1 MNFFQKLSKLI
12 KEKDIR
18 LETGSDHTNYDRR
31 YDKRERIFYFHKYM
45 TKPAAVAGFAVFL
58 ALFFMLAFNLLTGSL
73 SNLFQNQDQSVIGS
87 MLRFEK
93 QYIAVYIGCL
103 VLGVILAAAAYL
115 QIYFSYRNLNVGQKG
130 SNRFTTRQELSEQYK
145 LIPEK
150 TESFPGGG
158 GVPVARCED
167 GIYIDDSPAN
177 NLIIGITRSG
187 KGEMIVFP
195 EIDIY
200 SRAEKQ
206 ASMVITDP
214 KLELAAASMETL
226 KKRGYEVHV
235 LNLINPLESMGFN
248 PLTAIIRE
256 YKAKNYGDAELLCST
271 YCYSIFNGPDVSG
284 DNEYW
289 ANNST
294 ALLSALIL
302 ATCEDNIKADEIMN
316 ERRKKAVEE
325 ANRKAREEA
334 LCRLDEEE
342 AALYSLKDDI
352 KEHLK
357 ADPTLNIFDLC
368 HLLFDCEDEDKL
380 QLIRTARQLPALQ
393 YDKTEFIPVYENEKN
408 INMYSIINTF
418 ATLSS
423 KKRKGGKNELDEYFE
438 SRPEG
443 DRARLKYANIGPTG
457 ENTKGSIYSNTSSK
471 LQVFLLESI
480 AKMTAKSSVDMNS
493 VGFGEKPIAIFIGIP
508 DYDRSN
514 HFIASVFIKQLYF
527 TLAKSATNTVS
538 GKCSRE
544 VVFILDEFGN
554 LPAIDDMSN
563 IVTVCL
569 GRNIRFNLII
579 QDYGQLD
586 KLYGESAATIRSNCA
601 NQIYIMTNDK
611 TTAEEYSSLVGYE
624 TEVHVSRQGGLL
636 GLSKT
641 YTESL
646 EERPLI
652 TPDELRNLQE
662 GEMIVVRAIK
672 RKDLQGNHVRSYPI
686 ASMGSDRM
694 KYRYQYLLNDFPNRN
709 LSDIEDLERV
719 NNVNIEKITW
729 SAENYLL
736 KKAVFDKRIMTTQM
750 VSIDG
755 EAIEIPGIME
765 PAERIELDKIFNLP
779 PIQLAKYKAELEPNM
794 TLGQVSKIAETFMQ
808 QGNKTRA
815 AAIFNLVDTVL
826 ERNRVKVQ
834 KIQVNP
840 PRTKR
845 SYHDDMITKLFSN
858 GEQENE

>member
-1 MNFFQKLSKLI
+1 MNLFRDIYHFI

-31 YDKRERIFYFHKYM
+31 YDKRERVFYFHKYL
-45 TKPAAVAGFAVFL
+45 TKPVVFAGFAVL
-58 ALFFMLAFNLLTGSL
+58 IALFFMLAFNLLTNSL
-73 SNLFQNQDQSVIGS
+73 ASIFQSKDMSIIGS
-87 MLRFEK
+87 MLHFEGK
-93 QYIAVYIGCL
+93 YIG
-103 VLGVILAAAAYL
+103 VYLGSLILGIILALILYL

-130 SNRFTTRQELSEQYK
+130 SNRFTTRQELAEQYK
-145 LIPEK
+145 LVPEK
-150 TESFPGGG
+150 TERFPGGG

-187 KGEMIVFP
+187 KGEMLVFP
-195 EIDIY
+195 LIDIY

-206 ASMVITDP
+206 ASMIITDP
-214 KLELAAASMETL
+214 KLELAAASMDTL

-256 YKAKNYGDAELLCST
+256 YKAKNYGAAELLCST
-271 YCYSIFNGPDVSG
+271 YCYSIFNGPEVSG

-302 ATCEDNIKADEIMN
+302 ATCEDNIKADELMN

-325 ANRKAREEA
+325 ANRKAREDA
-334 LCRLDEEE
+334 MRRLDEET
-342 AALYSLKDDI
+342 AALYSLKDAI
-352 KEHLK
+352 EELLK
-357 ADPTLNIFDLC
+357 ADPTQNIFDLC
-368 HLLFDCEDEDKL
+368 HQLFDCEDEE
-380 QLIRTARQLPALQ
+380 QLDRIRKARQLPELK
-393 YDKTEFIPVYENEKN
+393 YDKTEFVPVYENEKN

-423 KKRKGGKNELDEYFE
+423 KKRKSGRNELDEYFE

-443 DRARLKYANIGPTG
+443 DRARLKYSNIGPTG

-493 VGFGEKPIAIFIGIP
+493 VGFGDKPIALFIGIP

-538 GKCSRE
+538 GKCDRE
-544 VVFILDEFGN
+544 VIFILDEFGN

-563 IVTVCL
+563 IITVCL

-586 KLYGESAATIRSNCA
+586 KLYGESAATIRGNCA

-611 TTAEEYSSLVGYE
+611 TTAEEYSSLVGTE
-624 TEVHVSRQGGLL
+624 TEVHVSRQGGLI

-672 RKDLQGNHVRSYPI
+672 RKDLQGNHIRSYPI

-694 KYRYQYLLNDFPNRN
+694 KYRYQYLLEDFPTRN

-719 NNVNIEKITW
+719 DNMNLEKITW

-736 KKAVFDKRIMTTQM
+736 KKAVYDKKIANTQM
-750 VSIDG
+750 VTMDG
-755 EAIEIPGIME
+755 EIVEIPGIME
-765 PAERIELDKIFNLP
+765 PSERLELDRIFSLP
-779 PIQLAKYKAELEPNM
+779 PLQLVKYKAELEPNM
-794 TLGQVSKIAETFMQ
+794 TLGQVAKIAETFME
-808 QGNKTRA
+808 QGNKKKA
-815 AAIFNLVDTVL
+815 ADILTLVDTVL

-834 KIQVNP
+834 KLQVKP
-840 PRTKR
+840 PKQQI
-845 SYHDDMITKLFSN
+845 SYQDDMIAKIFSN
-858 GEQENE
+858 GE